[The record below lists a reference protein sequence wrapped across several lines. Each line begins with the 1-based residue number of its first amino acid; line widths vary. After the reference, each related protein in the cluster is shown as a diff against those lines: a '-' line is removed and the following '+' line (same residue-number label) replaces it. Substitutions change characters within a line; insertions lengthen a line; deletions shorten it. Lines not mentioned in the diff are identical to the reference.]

1 MSFLNSSHPSQV
13 THQCHYLSLS
23 QFAVLYLDW
32 VFAWGHPYGG
42 HGIMKQGVFKVYP
55 VSSPQAPFQNF
66 PFLTVQLCDW
76 LSQLPKLKCLIIIK
90 HHWLCWIFCIPI
102 TFMGWLL
109 CNVESAH
116 KSSFQSDAIYLT
128 PVQQTLV
135 ESYGSVTLSHI
146 SESELGLRMAPTHP
160 KICQVSF
167 SFPNSGVF
175 WVASVCQGEVFGAL
189 S

>member
-76 LSQLPKLKCLIIIK
+76 LSQLPKLKCLIIYTIGFK
-90 HHWLCWIFCIPI
+90 
-102 TFMGWLL
+102 
-109 CNVESAH
+109 V
-116 KSSFQSDAIYLT
+116 
-128 PVQQTLV
+128 
-135 ESYGSVTLSHI
+135 SV
-146 SESELGLRMAPTHP
+146 
-160 KICQVSF
+160 
-167 SFPNSGVF
+167 GVIHR
-175 WVASVCQGEVFGAL
+175 A
-189 S
+189 